1 MKQNDFQHRLC
12 NGLIYLLAMND
23 KIPDIDAVFD
33 DDDDDDVFLKEHLS
47 DRLIG
52 IASVADKVSPPNSKQ
67 SASTSDNQHT
77 TRNPTCLQS

>member
-1 MKQNDFQHRLC
+1 MRQWF
-12 NGLIYLLAMND
+12 D
-23 KIPDIDAVFD
+23 KPSVHECKDHLHGQTCVFD
-33 DDDDDDVFLKEHLS
+33 DDDGDLLDEDHIS

-52 IASVADKVSPPNSKQ
+52 IASVEDKVSPLNSKQ